1 MTNKELKRMTEEELR
16 KNLTYLVDKYI
27 PDNER
32 KEEIYN
38 YIRREDVPVKGI
50 LADLN
55 EYKTSAVE
63 KSDGD
68 LISDIYF
75 HYC

>member
-1 MTNKELKRMTEEELR
+1 MTENELR
-16 KNLTYLVDKYI
+16 KNLRYLIDKYVL
-27 PDNER
+27 DLKKR
-32 KEEIYN
+32 EEIYI
-38 YIRREDVPVKGI
+38 YIEREDVPVKGI

-55 EYKTSAVE
+55 KFGVKTVTQD
-63 KSDGD
+63 DGK

>member
-1 MTNKELKRMTEEELR
+1 MTVKELR

-32 KEEIYN
+32 KKELYIYIQQEN
-38 YIRREDVPVKGI
+38 IPVKGI
-50 LADLN
+50 LTDFN
-55 EYKTSAVE
+55 KFGV
-63 KSDGD
+63 KSVTQDDGK

>member
-1 MTNKELKRMTEEELR
+1 MTENELR
-16 KNLTYLVDKYI
+16 KNLRYLIDKYVF
-27 PDNER
+27 DLKKR
-32 KEEIYN
+32 EEIYT
-38 YIRREDVPVKGI
+38 YIEREDVPVKGI

-55 EYKTSAVE
+55 EFGTKTVTQD
-63 KSDGD
+63 DGK

>member
-1 MTNKELKRMTEEELR
+1 MTVKKLR
-16 KNLTYLVDKYI
+16 KNLTYSVDKYI

-32 KEEIYN
+32 KKELYIY
-38 YIRREDVPVKGI
+38 IQRENIPVKGI
-50 LADLN
+50 LTDLN
-55 EYKTSAVE
+55 KFGI
-63 KSDGD
+63 KSVTQDDGK

>member
-1 MTNKELKRMTEEELR
+1 MTENELR
-16 KNLTYLVDKYI
+16 ENLKYLIDKYVLDI
-27 PDNER
+27 NKR
-32 KEEIYN
+32 IEIYA
-38 YIRREDVPVKGI
+38 YIEREDVPVKGI

-55 EYKTSAVE
+55 EFGVKTVTND
-63 KSDGD
+63 DGK

>member
-1 MTNKELKRMTEEELR
+1 MTEKELR

-32 KEEIYN
+32 KKELYIY
-38 YIRREDVPVKGI
+38 IQRENVPVKGI

-55 EYKTSAVE
+55 KFGVKTVMQD
-63 KSDGD
+63 DGK

>member
-1 MTNKELKRMTEEELR
+1 MTVKELR

-32 KEEIYN
+32 KKELYIY
-38 YIRREDVPVKGI
+38 IQRENIPVKGI
-50 LADLN
+50 LTDLN
-55 EYKTSAVE
+55 KFGV
-63 KSDGD
+63 KSVTQDDGK